1 MATTKRRAAGVE
13 GLPLASLSLNTGSP
27 SRPQPAKGA
36 STAPKSIFA
45 PNAAAQTTRR
55 KGSASPPK
63 SRARTAGG
71 GDDHTG
77 NLTGT
82 YDVSSRRSSPV
93 KQSGSGG
100 NLAAGGGIGRS
111 GVANHDRD
119 PSILAGDCKR
129 SPSKKSKNVR
139 AGLSCPILSVR
150 K

>member
-1 MATTKRRAAGVE
+1 MATTKRRAAGIE

-27 SRPQPAKGA
+27 SRPQPPKGA
-36 STAPKSIFA
+36 TTAPKSIFA

-63 SRARTAGG
+63 SRSRTAGAGG

-119 PSILAGDCKR
+119 PSILAGDSKR
-129 SPSKKSKNVR
+129 SPSKKFKNVR
-139 AGLSCPILSVR
+139 ADSFCQ
-150 K
+150 